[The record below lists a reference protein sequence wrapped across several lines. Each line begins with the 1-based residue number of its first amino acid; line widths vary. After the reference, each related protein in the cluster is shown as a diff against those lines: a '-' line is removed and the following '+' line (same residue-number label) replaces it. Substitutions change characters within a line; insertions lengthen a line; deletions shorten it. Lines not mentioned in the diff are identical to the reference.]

1 MNRIPIRSLAKLAGA
16 WASPEMD
23 RPVYWRTL
31 IGRDTWALLLITKGK
46 PGDPPARPERTP
58 NMRLSPEWARRTGA
72 DLTPDQLLYER
83 ISQHLRAHVQ
93 GETEVDVA
101 SAASIAAEAAT
112 SMLAEFGIHIAYLQR
127 PAPEEKTDA

>member
-1 MNRIPIRSLAKLAGA
+1 MNRIPIRSLAKLASA

-58 NMRLSPEWARRTGA
+58 NMRLSPDWARRTGA

-83 ISQHLRAHVQ
+83 ISQHLRAHAQ
-93 GETEVDVA
+93 DKPELGIA
-101 SAASIAAEAAT
+101 HAAA
-112 SMLAEFGIHIAYLQR
+112 SMLAEYGIHIAHLQR